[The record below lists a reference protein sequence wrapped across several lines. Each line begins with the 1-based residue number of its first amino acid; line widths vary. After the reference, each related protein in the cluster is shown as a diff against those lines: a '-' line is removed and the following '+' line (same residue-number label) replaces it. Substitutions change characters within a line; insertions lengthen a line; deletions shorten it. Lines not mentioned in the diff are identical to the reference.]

1 MECEDKHIL
10 YWDQTRTS
18 RWVCCTHSWEPW
30 ALAVNSRGFK
40 VLTES
45 NSYLMIMCCMRC
57 VILPQG
63 ASLWEDTGGTKSHFC
78 GQWGAWSR
86 AQLAAWLHH
95 LALCDPGEVVNTSF
109 TSVSWFQKS
118 MIAFYEKS
126 EELTDAMYLDTS
138 RDVVDFLCCSVDFG
152 PWERPKGGEGGS
164 GAFVACLLLAH
175 APAFAEN
182 F

>member
-1 MECEDKHIL
+1 
-10 YWDQTRTS
+10 
-18 RWVCCTHSWEPW
+18 
-30 ALAVNSRGFK
+30 
-40 VLTES
+40 
-45 NSYLMIMCCMRC
+45 
-57 VILPQG
+57 
-63 ASLWEDTGGTKSHFC
+63 
-78 GQWGAWSR
+78 
-86 AQLAAWLHH
+86 
-95 LALCDPGEVVNTSF
+95 
-109 TSVSWFQKS
+109 

>member
-40 VLTES
+40 VLTEF
-45 NSYLMIMCCMRC
+45 NSYLMIMCCMQC
-57 VILPQG
+57 VMLPQG